1 MYPFRQRK
9 KRKTMN
15 RLRQVLIVL
24 AMLLTQ
30 PAMAD
35 DSALWA
41 ALRSGDGIALMR
53 HAQAPGTGDPAGFRL
68 GDCATQR
75 NLSAQGRRQAR
86 DIGELFRK
94 NGVATANVYSSQWC
108 RCLDTASGLA
118 LGPVMPQPALN
129 SFFDDAG
136 RDPEQTEALRQLIRQ
151 RPPGTP
157 MVMVTHQVNITALTN
172 VYPGSGEIIVVRPDQ
187 GRLTVLGRISTLK

>member
-1 MYPFRQRK
+1 
-9 KRKTMN
+9 MN
-15 RLRQVLIVL
+15 RLRQVLIIL

-108 RCLDTASGLA
+108 RCLDTAKGLG
-118 LGPVMPQPALN
+118 LGPVEPQPLLN
-129 SFFDDAG
+129 SFFGSPEDG
-136 RDPEQTEALRQLIRQ
+136 RPQTQALRAWMTGL
-151 RPPGTP
+151 PPGRP
-157 MVMVTHQVNITALTN
+157 VVLVTHQVNITGLTSI
-172 VYPGSGEIIVVRPDQ
+172 VPASGELLFVTARAADP
-187 GRLTVLGRISTLK
+187 LTVIGRVAAE